1 VFLNVL
7 SLRERRILRKHL
19 LDASTREILRP
30 AGKRRTSGDDAFR
43 NGADLRAREHPAI
56 DDRAGSSVTCK
67 VTSKTSEMSRLRVA
81 DDITQLVGETPML
94 QLKRLVPAGSA
105 DVFAKLEYLNPGGSV
120 KDRAAIG
127 IIRRAE
133 QDGRLAPGGTIVE
146 ATAGNTGIGL
156 ALIGVN
162 RGYKVR
168 LFVPERFSEEKVK
181 IMRALGAEVVRTPD
195 AEGMQGAIRQA
206 KELVATDP
214 KAFMAGQFENQ
225 ANPDYHYETTAREI
239 FEQMDGRVDAVVLG
253 CGTSGTFS
261 GIARYLK
268 ENSPQVLAY
277 AVETQ
282 GSILGGGKP
291 GPHKVEGIGASFIP
305 KTFDRSVC
313 DEVMMVMDDE
323 AFGMVKILAA
333 QEGVLAG
340 SSGGAAVF
348 AALKV
353 AKKLGS
359 GKRIVTIVP
368 DSAERYLSKKIFEGG
383 L

>member
-1 VFLNVL
+1 
-7 SLRERRILRKHL
+7 
-19 LDASTREILRP
+19 
-30 AGKRRTSGDDAFR
+30 
-43 NGADLRAREHPAI
+43 
-56 DDRAGSSVTCK
+56 
-67 VTSKTSEMSRLRVA
+67 MSRLRVA

-94 QLKRLVPAGSA
+94 QLKRMVPAGSA

-133 QDGRLAPGGTIVE
+133 QEGRLAPGGTIVE

-168 LFVPERFSEEKVK
+168 LFVPEKFSEEKVI
-181 IMRALGAEVVRTPD
+181 IMRALGAEVIRTPD

-206 KELVATDP
+206 KLLVAGDP
-214 KAFMAGQFENQ
+214 TAFMAGQFENL
-225 ANPDYHYETTAREI
+225 ANPDYHYETTAPEI
-239 FEQMDGRVDAVVLG
+239 FEQMEGNVDAVVVG

-261 GIARYLK
+261 GVARFLK
-268 ENSPQVLAY
+268 EKSPRVLAV

-282 GSILGGGKP
+282 GSILGGGPP

-313 DEVMMVMDDE
+313 DEVMMVMDVE
-323 AFGMVKILAA
+323 AFDTVKVLAA
-333 QEGVLAG
+333 REGVLAG

-353 AKKLGS
+353 AKRLGA
-359 GKRIVTIVP
+359 GKRVVTIIP

-383 L
+383 I

>member
-1 VFLNVL
+1 VL
-7 SLRERRILRKHL
+7 SK
-19 LDASTREILRP
+19 SSEI
-30 AGKRRTSGDDAFR
+30 S
-43 NGADLRAREHPAI
+43 H
-56 DDRAGSSVTCK
+56 
-67 VTSKTSEMSRLRVA
+67 LRVA

-94 QLKRLVPAGSA
+94 QLKRLVPPGSA

-133 QDGRLAPGGTIVE
+133 QDGKLRPGGTIVE

-168 LFVPERFSEEKVK
+168 LFVPENFSQEKVI
-181 IMRALGAEVVRTPD
+181 IMRALGAEVTRTPD
-195 AEGMQGAIRQA
+195 EEGMQGAINRA
-206 KELVATDP
+206 KELVASDP
-214 KAFMAGQFENQ
+214 KAFMAGQFENP

-239 FEQMDGRVDAVVLG
+239 FDQMDGRIDAIVVG
-253 CGTSGTFS
+253 CGTCGTFS
-261 GIARYLK
+261 GVARFMK
-268 ENSPQVLAY
+268 EKLPGLEAY

-282 GSILGGGKP
+282 GSVLGGGPP

-305 KTFDRSVC
+305 KTFDASVC
-313 DEVMMVMDDE
+313 DEVMQVSDEE
-323 AFGMVKILAA
+323 AFETVKELAA
-333 QEGVLAG
+333 KQGVLAG

-348 AALKV
+348 ASLKV
-353 AKKLGS
+353 ARTLGS
-359 GKRIVTIVP
+359 GKRVATIIP

-383 L
+383 I

>member
-1 VFLNVL
+1 
-7 SLRERRILRKHL
+7 
-19 LDASTREILRP
+19 
-30 AGKRRTSGDDAFR
+30 
-43 NGADLRAREHPAI
+43 
-56 DDRAGSSVTCK
+56 
-67 VTSKTSEMSRLRVA
+67 MSRLRVA

-94 QLKRLVPAGSA
+94 QLKRLVPSGSA

-133 QDGRLAPGGTIVE
+133 HDGKLSPGGTIVE

-162 RGYKVR
+162 RGYKVK

-181 IMRALGAEVVRTPD
+181 IMRALGAEVTRTPD

-206 KELVATDP
+206 KALVATDP
-214 KAFMAGQFENQ
+214 TAFMAGQFENL

-239 FEQMDGRVDAVVLG
+239 FEQMDGRIDAVVIG

-261 GIARYLK
+261 GVARYLK
-268 ENSPQVLAY
+268 EKLPSVLAY

-282 GSILGGGKP
+282 GSILGGGPP

-313 DEVMMVMDDE
+313 DEVLMVMDDD
-323 AFGMVKILAA
+323 AFGTVKTLAA
-333 QEGVLAG
+333 REGVLAG
-340 SSGGAAVF
+340 SSGGAAV
-348 AALKV
+348 AASLKV
-353 AKKLGS
+353 AKQLGS
-359 GKRIVTIVP
+359 GKRVVTVIP
-368 DSAERYLSKKIFEGG
+368 DSAERYLSKNIFEGG
-383 L
+383 I